1 LIGRQLY
8 PLLAGAGFK
17 SVSVSPLRNDA
28 IAAGLI
34 DAASFDAGINAL
46 HRTTD
51 SDGVF
56 SYTFFKAIARA
67 PF

>member
-1 LIGRQLY
+1 MVEAVRD
-8 PLLAGAGFK
+8 
-17 SVSVSPLRNDA
+17 DA

-56 SYTFFKAIARA
+56 SYRSSRPSHERRFRPANRA
-67 PF
+67 G